1 MSRSDAHIHIP
12 DFRSTVHKAPRKG
25 VPNDELEEPSEAAP
39 ENEAMDA
46 PRRKPSKH
54 GSEKHNTL
62 KEKQS

>member
-12 DFRSTVHKAPRKG
+12 DFRSTVHKAPQKG
-25 VPNDELEEPSEAAP
+25 VPKDELDEASETAP
-39 ENEAMDA
+39 ENDAMDV